1 MKSNKLKTKIKKAFK
16 KAIEKTISKDP
27 SSLAKQQVDGSIQIK
42 NVVAKKTKH
51 GINIMVDGQVRFS
64 ELHNPLAVQGI
75 INRLVANK
83 RKSEIPTILRLDKE
97 YVKYKVDLLH
107 YKHYMNNPQG
117 TWQEQEI
124 REHRALCVSQ
134 LIEDIDKKLYT
145 YKNI

>member
-27 SSLAKQQVDGSIQIK
+27 SSLAKQQGDGSLQIK

-51 GINIMVDGQVRFS
+51 GVNIMVDGIIRFTDI
-64 ELHNPLAVQGI
+64 HNPLAVQGI

-83 RKSEIPTILRLDKE
+83 RKSEISTILKLDKE
-97 YVKYKVDLLH
+97 YTKYKVDLLH
-107 YKHYMNNPQG
+107 YKHFMNHPKG
-117 TWQEQEI
+117 SWEEQEI
-124 REHRALCVSQ
+124 REHRALCATQ